1 MKTLARLLAATAL
14 VSGTHAHA
22 GEDPLYQPAPA
33 WVAPAALPTNM
44 AGPPIVL
51 FDDQRRIEAGRLWS
65 YTDRAIRIDN
75 PQMLNSAGTIQ
86 ASWLPDKGDLIVHG
100 IAIVRDGQSI
110 DVLAGG
116 AKFDVL
122 RRERQLEQRMIDGS
136 RTATLAVPGLRVGDV
151 LRLTYSVTNSDQ
163 ALKQE
168 VQAITALP
176 SEPFDAGFARVRFS
190 WPADTGVRWGAT
202 GGVAVPEPVV
212 ANGFATLELPL
223 PLAKRPDVP
232 EDAPVRYKL
241 PPLLQAGTFADW
253 PEVSRVMAPLF
264 ATEGTIAG
272 DGPIA
277 RQVAAIEARHTGQLD
292 RAVAALRVVQDE
304 ISYLLNGMEGGNY
317 IPQTPAETW
326 DKRYGDCKAKTMLLL
341 AMLREMGIEAEAVV
355 VASSTG
361 DAVPAMLPMPAA
373 FDHVIVRAVIDGTD
387 YWLDGTSTG
396 ASLAVV
402 GDVPEFHYALPLRP
416 QGSELVP
423 MAQRAQTNIDRTGK
437 ILFDHR
443 AGLDV
448 PSLYEAEWTL
458 EGPAAAPF
466 RSVIGQT
473 REEQLDDML
482 QQYVRSIIGENLL
495 IESAITFDEA
505 TNTATVKA
513 SGLMPSQ
520 WQWERGRGTR
530 GFSLP
535 TAGFQF
541 RPDRSRAA
549 WRDIPVALPGPYA
562 EAVEMTVL
570 LPEGEAGYALDGP
583 EAIAQEIAGVRLNRS
598 TQLSG
603 DRLVIKDAV
612 TWPGGEIAPAAISSE
627 RARAARIGSADL
639 TLRAPAEV
647 QRYFDVGDGGDRAR
661 LAPIEAAYATLIQRD
676 PDNTDIYRQRAQFR
690 SATLDRAGALAD
702 LGVVIERDPGAGAY
716 VQRSNLLMEMGRL
729 DEALADAETAWD
741 LDPSLQSAFAKAAVL
756 PYLGRIDE
764 AIALLEEQSG
774 DAAERRS
781 IAMTLSDLDALS
793 GRRDAGLQRLD
804 DLLEQRPGDPDM
816 LNAKCW
822 YQGTWNVRREEL
834 PELCT
839 EAVEKADFSPP
850 VLDSRAMGYYRLGRY
865 QDALKDLNAA
875 LSANPDQTPSLFMRG
890 VVRREMGDREGA
902 EDIRA
907 ALARQPSLERFYA
920 RFGIAAR

>member
-1 MKTLARLLAATAL
+1 MKSIARLLAATAL
-14 VSGTHAHA
+14 LSSAPAWA
-22 GEDPLYQPAPA
+22 GEEPLYQPAPGWIERA
-33 WVAPAALPTNM
+33 QLPSD
-44 AGPPIVL
+44 ASGPPVVL
-51 FDDQRRIEAGRLWS
+51 FDDQRRIEEGRLWS

-100 IAIVRDGQSI
+100 ITIVRDGQVI

-151 LRLTYSVTNSDQ
+151 LRLTYSVTNADQ
-163 ALKQE
+163 ALKKE

-176 SEPFDAGFARVRFS
+176 SEPFNAGFARVRFS
-190 WPADTGVRWGAT
+190 WPVDAGVRWGAT
-202 GGVAVPEPVV
+202 GGFTPAEPVIKD
-212 ANGFATLELPL
+212 GFATLEVPL
-223 PLAKRPDVP
+223 PLGKRPDVP

-241 PPLLQAGTFADW
+241 PPILQAGTFADW
-253 PEVSRVMAPLF
+253 PEVSRTMAPLF
-264 ATEGTIAG
+264 ATEGTIAK

-277 RQVAAIEARHTGQLD
+277 RQVAAITAAHSGQLD

-341 AMLREMGIEAEAVV
+341 AMLREMGIQAEAVV
-355 VASSTG
+355 VSSSTG

-373 FDHVIVRAVIDGTD
+373 FDHVIVHAVIGGTD

-402 GDVPEFHYALPLRP
+402 GEVPEFHFALPLRP
-416 QGSELVP
+416 QGSELIA
-423 MAQRAQTNIDRTGK
+423 MTQRPQTQVDRSGK

-458 EGPAAAPF
+458 VGPAAAPF
-466 RSVIGQT
+466 RAVIGQT
-473 REEQLDDML
+473 REEQLDDIL
-482 QQYVRSIIGENLL
+482 QQYVRSVIGDNLL
-495 IESAITFDEA
+495 IDRQIAFDEA
-505 TNTATVKA
+505 SNTVTVKA

-535 TAGFQF
+535 SAGFQF

-549 WRDIPVALPGPYA
+549 WRDIPVALPGPYS
-562 EAVEMTVL
+562 EQVEMTVL
-570 LPEGEAGYALDGP
+570 LPEGQQGYALDGP
-583 EAIAQEIAGVRLNRS
+583 EAIDQEIAHVRMHRS
-598 TQLSG
+598 TALA
-603 DRLVIKDAV
+603 DNKLVIEDSVA
-612 TWPGGEIAPAAISSE
+612 WPGGEMAPADIAAE
-627 RARAARIGSADL
+627 RSRAARFGAAAL
-639 TLRAPAEV
+639 TLRAPTQV
-647 QRYFDVGDGGDRAR
+647 QRYFDVGDGTARAR
-661 LAPIEAAYATLIQRD
+661 FAPIEAAYAKLIERD
-676 PDNTDIYRQRAQFR
+676 PDDTDIYRQRADFR
-690 SATLDRAGALAD
+690 AATLDRAGALAD
-702 LGVVIERDPGAGAY
+702 YGKVIEQDPGATAY
-716 VQRSNLLMEMGRL
+716 IQRSNLLMEMGRL
-729 DEALADAETAWD
+729 DDALADAETAWE
-741 LDPSLQSAFAKAAVL
+741 LYPSLDAAFAKAAVL
-756 PYLGRIDE
+756 PYLDRVDE
-764 AIALLEEQSG
+764 AIALLEEQTG
-774 DAAERRS
+774 DAAQRRS
-781 IAMTLSDLDALS
+781 IAMTLSELDALA
-793 GRRDAGLQRLD
+793 GRREEGLQRLD
-804 DLLEQRPGDPDM
+804 ELLEQRPGDPDM

-822 YQGTWNVRREEL
+822 YQGTWNVKRDEL
-834 PELCT
+834 PALCT

-875 LSANPDQTPSLFMRG
+875 LSVNPDQTPSLFMRG
-890 VVRREMGDREGA
+890 VVRSAMGDRGGQQ
-902 EDIRA
+902 DIRT
-907 ALARQPSLERFYA
+907 ALTRQPSLERYFA
-920 RFGIAAR
+920 RFGIAAK